1 MKILYE
7 ARGVPPLKVIE
18 KGDWIDLCLAED
30 VTLEPGQFKPC
41 SLGIRMLLPK
51 GFEAIVA
58 LRSSTGKRF
67 KVLQYNAPGIV
78 DESYNGPDDIWHVLF
93 YAPEG
98 ASIKAGERVAQF
110 RIQPKMMAGVLTK
123 LRWLFTSRVRF
134 LKVNKIARD
143 TNRGGLGSTNARQ

>member
-78 DESYNGPDDIWHVLF
+78 DESY
-93 YAPEG
+93 APEG

-110 RIQPKMMAGVLTK
+110 RIQPKMMAGVLVK

-134 LKVNKIARD
+134 FKVNKIARD
-143 TNRGGLGSTNARQ
+143 TNRGGLGSTNSRQ